1 MTETK
6 IAESSNHKLFLANP
20 YYEVYTANSNAKTVN
35 KQESSMGS
43 ALAVQKT
50 LQPYINNILKVTETA
65 IAVDFFFP
73 RNQRIRVISIYLT
86 TTNKILKE
94 EMQRTVADWVRQAV
108 AKDYNVVMM
117 GDFNLDGSKEKKL
130 IPLFKAAD
138 QLGL

>member
-20 YYEVYTANSNAKTVN
+20 YYEVYTANSNAKMVN

-50 LQPYINNILKVTETA
+50 LQPYINNILKVTGTA
-65 IAVDFFFP
+65 IAVDFFFS

-94 EMQRTVADWVRQAV
+94 ETQRTVADWIRQAV
-108 AKDYNVVMM
+108 VKDYNVVMM
-117 GDFNLDGSKEKKL
+117 GTSTQIGVKRKN
-130 IPLFKAAD
+130 
-138 QLGL
+138 